1 MARVIFLARHI
12 YYCPA
17 RPEQI
22 LFGPARIQCSVKRLE
37 ALQKG
42 FWSVSK
48 AYLKRLETSRD
59 ASEAFQK
66 RFKPWNASETLL
78 KRFWNVSETS
88 QSQMYVSAVRAQRKN
103 ARARIYARYVLRCL
117 MDTSFWVQNVF
128 EFFYNEFGCKNFSNF
143 FYNEFGCKNF
153 SNFFTMNLA
162 VKIFRMFFTMN
173 LAVKF
178 FRIFFTMNLAVHI
191 LSFAFCFSSLLP
203 THKKI
208 PKVLYISKFS
218 NLFLTSYYVLHSRH
232 CYTATRFK
240 SFDSRITLHILT
252 LLMSHLGCPTLTGLT
267 RCLCD
272 VNPIYFL
279 SVTIPVTNL
288 LVIDLV

>member
-1 MARVIFLARHI
+1 MSTI
-12 YYCPA
+12 YSSLSTYNV
-17 RPEQI
+17 R
-22 LFGPARIQCSVKRLE
+22 
-37 ALQKG
+37 
-42 FWSVSK
+42 W
-48 AYLKRLETSRD
+48 D
-59 ASEAFQK
+59 
-66 RFKPWNASETLL
+66 
-78 KRFWNVSETS
+78 VSETS
-88 QSQMYVSAVRAQRKN
+88 QCQMYAWDVSETFHA
-103 ARARIYARYVLRCL
+103 
-117 MDTSFWVQNVF
+117 TFFWVQNVF
-128 EFFYNEFGCKNFSNF
+128 EFFYNEFGCKKFLNFFYNEFGRKNFSNF
-143 FYNEFGCKNF
+143 FYNEFGCTYF
-153 SNFFTMNLA
+153 
-162 VKIFRMFFTMN
+162 IFGLFHN
-173 LAVKF
+173 
-178 FRIFFTMNLAVHI
+178 
-191 LSFAFCFSSLLP
+191 FCFSSLLP

-218 NLFLTSYYVLHSRH
+218 DLFLTSHYVLHSRH

>member
-1 MARVIFLARHI
+1 MH
-12 YYCPA
+12 
-17 RPEQI
+17 
-22 LFGPARIQCSVKRLE
+22 
-37 ALQKG
+37 
-42 FWSVSK
+42 
-48 AYLKRLETSRD
+48 
-59 ASEAFQK
+59 
-66 RFKPWNASETLL
+66 
-78 KRFWNVSETS
+78 
-88 QSQMYVSAVRAQRKN
+88 
-103 ARARIYARYVLRCL
+103 
-117 MDTSFWVQNVF
+117 
-128 EFFYNEFGCKNFSNF
+128 EFGCTYFI
-143 FYNEFGCKNF
+143 FGLFHN
-153 SNFFTMNLA
+153 
-162 VKIFRMFFTMN
+162 
-173 LAVKF
+173 
-178 FRIFFTMNLAVHI
+178 
-191 LSFAFCFSSLLP
+191 FCFSSLLP

-218 NLFLTSYYVLHSRH
+218 DMFSATTESNLLEMHMYSRRSLMTTLFLTSYYVLHSRH

>member
-1 MARVIFLARHI
+1 MHKLCMH
-12 YYCPA
+12 
-17 RPEQI
+17 
-22 LFGPARIQCSVKRLE
+22 
-37 ALQKG
+37 
-42 FWSVSK
+42 
-48 AYLKRLETSRD
+48 
-59 ASEAFQK
+59 
-66 RFKPWNASETLL
+66 
-78 KRFWNVSETS
+78 
-88 QSQMYVSAVRAQRKN
+88 
-103 ARARIYARYVLRCL
+103 
-117 MDTSFWVQNVF
+117 
-128 EFFYNEFGCKNFSNF
+128 EFGCTYFI
-143 FYNEFGCKNF
+143 FGLFHN
-153 SNFFTMNLA
+153 
-162 VKIFRMFFTMN
+162 
-173 LAVKF
+173 
-178 FRIFFTMNLAVHI
+178 
-191 LSFAFCFSSLLP
+191 FCFSSLLP

-218 NLFLTSYYVLHSRH
+218 DLFLTSYYVLHSRH